1 MRTIHFPK
9 HTGLKPRPLTNIDRR
24 AIKYYRAVESGW
36 HSRQEEIEREL
47 RADPY
52 FCIGDLDTEYS
63 NGKMLDGCRIER
75 E

>member
-1 MRTIHFPK
+1 M
-9 HTGLKPRPLTNIDRR
+9 DRR
-24 AIKYYRAVESGW
+24 AIKYYRAVL
-36 HSRQEEIEREL
+36 SRNYPKQAEIEREL

-52 FCIGDLDTEYS
+52 FSIGDLDTEYS

>member
-9 HTGLKPRPLTNIDRR
+9 HTGLNPRPLTNMDRR
-24 AIKYYRAVESGW
+24 AIKYYRAVL
-36 HSRQEEIEREL
+36 SRNYPKQAEIEREL

-52 FCIGDLDTEYS
+52 FSIGDLDTEYS